1 MLRLGHSLGRGASL
15 QCRRLPANQFSACWF
30 SSDSDKED
38 DKATKN
44 NDESVTAEWIPPS
57 RPLHGDQDLSQL
69 IRSQKE
75 LDRAEEYLF
84 KVDEND
90 TEEETLRR
98 LEEALALEERLEKEG
113 EKELLANERYQ
124 QEPVDWLQT
133 RRQALSANDKDEP
146 QVPVIHHQRLT
157 ESEITSLLESFGGND
172 ITILKDDKEY
182 PRMGGATAMIICT
195 ASNVFYVNSITKNL
209 VEHLKERQ
217 LQDLGVLGAQMGKTF
232 SQPTSR
238 NNWNVVDC
246 QNYIVH
252 VFDQPTREV
261 LNLEQLWSGKV
272 GSPFVLLCANVP
284 LR

>member
-1 MLRLGHSLGRGASL
+1 MLRLSHSLGRGASFR
-15 QCRRLPANQFSACWF
+15 CRRLPANQSSACWF
-30 SSDSDKED
+30 SSDNDKDD

-44 NDESVTAEWIPPS
+44 DDSVTAEWIPPS
-57 RPLHGDQDLSQL
+57 RPLHGDQDHSYL
-69 IRSQKE
+69 IRSQQE
-75 LDRAEEYLF
+75 LDRAEEALF

-98 LEEALALEERLEKEG
+98 LEEALSLEERLEQEG
-113 EKELLANERYQ
+113 GKELLANETSQ

-133 RRQALSANDKDEP
+133 RRQALGAKDKAEP
-146 QVPVIHHQRLT
+146 EVPVIHHQRLT
-157 ESEITSLLESFGGND
+157 ESEITRLLESFGGND
-172 ITILKDDKEY
+172 ITILADDKEY

-209 VEHLKERQ
+209 VGHLKERQ
-217 LQDLGVLGAQMGKTF
+217 LQDLGVLGAQMGKSF

-252 VFDQPTREV
+252 VFDQTTREV

-272 GSPFVLLCANVP
+272 GCPIVLLY
-284 LR
+284 L